1 MSLRRMTVL
10 LSGCCFLALSACN
23 QAPQGPPDPKLK
35 AALVG
40 KWEQIAGDGGD
51 YKYEFT
57 NDGKVFLRF
66 GGIITPYVYEWIGP
80 KRVEWKQDVEG
91 GGTPGARAT
100 ITIEDDVLTMDITLL
115 KADGK
120 ERSDGGSVRKFKRVK

>member
-1 MSLRRMTVL
+1 MTIL
-10 LSGCCFLALSACN
+10 LSSCCFLALSACN

-80 KRVEWKQDVEG
+80 KRIEWKQDVKG
-91 GGTPGARAT
+91 GGSPGARAT
-100 ITIEDDVLTMDITLL
+100 ITIDDDVLTMDITFLTVE
-115 KADGK
+115 GK